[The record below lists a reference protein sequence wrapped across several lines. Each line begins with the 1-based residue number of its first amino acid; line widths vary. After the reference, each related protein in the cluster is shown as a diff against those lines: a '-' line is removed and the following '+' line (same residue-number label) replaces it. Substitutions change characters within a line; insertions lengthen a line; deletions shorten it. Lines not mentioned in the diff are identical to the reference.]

1 MPNNPINA
9 DLVFRQN
16 PRNPEPDEIQPVN
29 ESELGESKPL
39 VKLNL
44 INYNILY
51 PLPYEKMDQ
60 RDRLSFKENYI
71 QNITEREN
79 RNREDVSDF
88 FAKSTCLALTC
99 CSTQG
104 FFFAVSEMAKAPIC
118 FEITI
123 PLAIVAGCFVYGGVS
138 KCPEKVIKFPARSLS
153 SVGYVVKDFFTKRN
167 CFENDDSIYID
178 SEDNKKLREEFEKIK
193 TTKVLYNPELKKY
206 YIINPKTLLGETNIE
221 IQNEERLYP
230 FSPDALQQTQPA
242 RIYSFSPDAL
252 WQPPASLANSP
263 RVSNFENFP
272 KQIIPSQLK
281 M

>member
-1 MPNNPINA
+1 MPNNFINA
-9 DLVFRQN
+9 DLVFHQN

-51 PLPYEKMDQ
+51 PLPYEQMNQ

-79 RNREDVSDF
+79 RNRGDVSDF
-88 FAKSTCLALTC
+88 FANSTCLALTC

-104 FFFAVSEMAKAPIC
+104 FFFAISEVAKAPIC

-123 PLAIVAGCFVYGGVS
+123 PLAIVSGCFVYGGVS
-138 KCPEKVIKFPARSLS
+138 KCPEKVIKFPARSLNS
-153 SVGYVVKDFFTKRN
+153 FGYVVKDFCAGSRDRSKN
-167 CFENDDSIYID
+167 EDLIYID

-193 TTKVLYNPELKKY
+193 TKRIFYDLERDKY
-206 YIINPKTLLGETNIE
+206 YVAQSVISWDGEDIKIRDEERISPDTLHQTPLV
-221 IQNEERLYP
+221 RLYP
-230 FSPDALQQTQPA
+230 
-242 RIYSFSPDAL
+242 FSPDAL

-263 RVSNFENFP
+263 RGSNFENFA
-272 KQIIPSQLK
+272 KQTIPSQLT